1 MIASY
6 FFGRIILAFARKE
19 LGSTSFK
26 VVQQHPNYE
35 DKILYSTESK
45 EQAENYL
52 YFLNNNMIRHDKNFT
67 YCIIEEL

>member
-6 FFGRIILAFARKE
+6 FFGRIILDFARKE
-19 LGSTSFK
+19 LNSTSFK
-26 VVQQHPNYE
+26 VIQQHPSYE
-35 DKILYSTESK
+35 DKILYSTESR
-45 EQAENYL
+45 EQAEKYL